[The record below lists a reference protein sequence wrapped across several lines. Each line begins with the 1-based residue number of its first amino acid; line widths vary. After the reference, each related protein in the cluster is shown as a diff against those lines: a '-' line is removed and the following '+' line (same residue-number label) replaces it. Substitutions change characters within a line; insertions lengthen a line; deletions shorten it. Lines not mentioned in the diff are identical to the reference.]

1 MLSPGHKEASALTS
15 EARQEAWA
23 SLGHFRICPQESCR
37 NEHVNEETKLERL
50 PRSMVGRRMA
60 RDEESTHGSEED
72 MRATQKPQLRLI
84 LVGRTGTGK
93 SATGNSILGQKCFL
107 SRLGAVPITRACAL
121 ASRRWDRWHVEVV
134 DTPDIFSSE
143 ALRSDPACV
152 ETARCF
158 VMSAPG
164 PHALLLVTQL
174 GRFTLQD
181 SQALAAVKQL
191 FGEQVMAWT
200 IVVFTRKE
208 DLDGDSLQDYVHCT
222 DNSELRELVAKCGGR
237 VIALNNRA
245 TGQEQEAQAEQL
257 LVMVASLVR
266 ERRGMH
272 YSNDLYELAQ
282 AMQGSDPQDQLSKVA
297 EKVAVRRRMLAR
309 LWKWQKYYR
318 TFWRKGLTIFL
329 GVALLISLW
338 FYRKILCGEATSP
351 DLLSSL
357 LSGQSL
363 KEWPCS
369 ISSSQGQ
376 CAELPLCP
384 WSSLRKPM
392 KRMEGLQKST
402 YGTIV
407 EGGEKACSLR
417 MLLVGKSGCGKSA
430 TGNSILCRPAFESRL
445 GGQSVTRT
453 SQAETGTWKGKSFLV
468 VDTPPIFESSAQNQ
482 DMDKDIGDCYLLCAP
497 GPHVLLLVTQL
508 GCFTAQDIMAVRRV
522 KEVFGAGV
530 MRHVIVLFTRKED
543 LVDETLDEFVTHT
556 DNHSLR
562 SLVQEC
568 GRRYCAF
575 NNRASG
581 EEQQGQLAELMALVS
596 RVEQE
601 CEGSFYSNGLFFYA
615 QVFLRG
621 GYSEQ
626 QDPYG
631 SYLVRV
637 RQEAEKLKQALR
649 EQEGSW
655 LANLLCS
662 LKFSLCCCI
671 AVFALTVFF
680 IIYLYSKEH

>member
-1 MLSPGHKEASALTS
+1 
-15 EARQEAWA
+15 
-23 SLGHFRICPQESCR
+23 
-37 NEHVNEETKLERL
+37 
-50 PRSMVGRRMA
+50 MVGRRMA

-318 TFWRKGLTIFL
+318 KFWRKGLTIFL

-338 FYRKILCGEATSP
+338 FYRKIPAIG
-351 DLLSSL
+351 D
-357 LSGQSL
+357 QNN
-363 KEWPCS
+363 K
-369 ISSSQGQ
+369 
-376 CAELPLCP
+376 
-384 WSSLRKPM
+384 

-445 GGQSVTRT
+445 RGQSVTRT

-508 GCFTAQDIMAVRRV
+508 GRFTTQDIMAVRRV